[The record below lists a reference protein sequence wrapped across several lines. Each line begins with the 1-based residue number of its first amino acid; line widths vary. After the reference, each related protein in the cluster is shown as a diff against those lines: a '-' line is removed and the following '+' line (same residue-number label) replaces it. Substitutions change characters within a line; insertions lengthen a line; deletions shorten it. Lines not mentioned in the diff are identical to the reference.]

1 VKDNQLKE
9 TLFNHILPRVL
20 KPGRYVGNEVNMV
33 RKSPEDM
40 DVRVALVF
48 PDVYEVG
55 MSYLGFPILYTVLNQ
70 MDRVYAER
78 VYAPWVDLEK
88 EMRQRGVPLF
98 SLETHSAVSDFDVIG
113 FTLQYELHFT
123 TILNLIDLAGLPL
136 NASAREGWPLII
148 AGGPSGYNPEPMA
161 DFFDA
166 IVLGDGET
174 VTREVVEIVAD
185 AKKQGQDRWEVLER
199 LAGVKGVYVPGFYR
213 PLMTASGEFGGL
225 VPESPRAPKTI
236 RARIVD
242 ELSSD
247 SYPKQPL
254 VPIISTTH
262 DRVSLEIAR
271 GCSRGC
277 RFCNAGMLY
286 RPVRERTVS
295 DVVALAKQSIK
306 VTGYDE
312 ISLVSLSTSDYS
324 DLMNLLTE
332 LRCAFQDDMVNLS
345 FPSLRAENFTPEVAE
360 FAKGVRKSGLTLAP
374 EAGSERLR
382 RVINKTTTD
391 ADVLRAVDLAFREGW
406 RLVKLYFM
414 IGHPTETEK
423 DVMGI
428 VDMVR
433 RISDLAR
440 LHRGCR
446 VNVSISPFVPKAFTP
461 FQWVRQDTMA
471 TTQAKLELLRHHLRQ
486 RNVKLSWR
494 EPEVAAVEGILARGD
509 RRLGA
514 VIKSVWQHGARFEG
528 WREFF
533 DVSQWKD
540 ALAEND
546 LSLDSYLQQRSV
558 DHPLPWDHIDKG
570 ISRSFLKKEYQRALD
585 ETITE
590 DCRLSRCHG
599 CGLASCPACQKQIQ
613 QETQSSGP
621 LPDSNPKPPEAPE
634 NNPATA
640 QIRIQ
645 YRRGNAVRFYSHLDI
660 MRLFQRALRRANIPL
675 VYSEGYN
682 PHPKISFG
690 PALSTGFMSEAEYLD
705 LTTFQGVEKTLLD
718 TLQPELPMD
727 LELLGRRVL
736 FSRSESLS
744 QQVNFTRYRVEI
756 VEPFDSALFETQCS
770 RILQQKELFVER
782 QKKNNIKK
790 VDIRPFI
797 DDIKPM
803 EHGFELNAHIQDG
816 KTVRVDELLD
826 QLFPGQT
833 VLRQTARVTR
843 MGIWR
848 KYGEYTLS
856 PMDF

>member
-1 VKDNQLKE
+1 MKDKQLKE

-78 VYAPWVDLEK
+78 VYAPWVDLEE
-88 EMRQRGVPLF
+88 EMRQWGVPLF
-98 SLETHSAVSDFDVIG
+98 SLETHSAVSDFDVLG
-113 FTLQYELHFT
+113 FTMQYELHFT
-123 TILNLIDLAGLPL
+123 TILNLIDLAGMPL
-136 NASAREGWPLII
+136 KASAREGLPLII
-148 AGGPSGYNPEPMA
+148 AGGPSSFNPEPMA

-174 VTREVVEIVAD
+174 VVRDVVEIVAE
-185 AKKQGQDRWEVLER
+185 AKKQDQNREEMLQL
-199 LAGVKGVYVPGFYR
+199 LAGVTGVYVPGFYR
-213 PLMTASGEFGGL
+213 PLMTAAGDFAGL
-225 VPESPRAPKTI
+225 VPEHPRAPKSI
-236 RARIVD
+236 RARIID
-242 ELSSD
+242 ELTSD
-247 SYPKQPL
+247 SYPNQPL

-295 DVVALAKQSIK
+295 GVVTLAKESINA
-306 VTGYDE
+306 TGYDE
-312 ISLVSLSTSDYS
+312 ISLLSLSTSDYS
-324 DLMNLLTE
+324 DLRALLTE
-332 LRCAFQDDMVNLS
+332 LRRAFQDDMVNLS
-345 FPSLRAENFTPEVAE
+345 FPSLRAENFTPEVAG

-391 ADVLRAVDLAFREGW
+391 ADVLRAVDLAYREGW

-423 DVMGI
+423 DLMGI
-428 VDMVR
+428 VDLVG

-446 VNVSISPFVPKAFTP
+446 VNVSISPFVPKAMTP
-461 FQWVRQDTMA
+461 FQWVRQDTMD
-471 TTQAKLELLRHHLRQ
+471 TTQAKLELLRRHLRQ

-494 EPEVAAVEGILARGD
+494 EPEVAAVEGMLARGD

-514 VIKSVWQHGARFEG
+514 VIESVWQHGARFEG

-533 DVSQWKD
+533 DFSQWKD

-546 LSLDSYLQQRSV
+546 LSLDSYLQPRSI
-558 DHPLPWDHIDKG
+558 DHCLPWDHIDKG
-570 ISRSFLKKEYQRALD
+570 ISRSFLEKEYQRALD

-613 QETQSSGP
+613 QQTQSFKLVPESDTKP
-621 LPDSNPKPPEAPE
+621 LKVPE
-634 NNPATA
+634 NNPDPV
-640 QIRIQ
+640 QVRLQ
-645 YRRGNAVRFYSHLDI
+645 YRRGNAVRFYSHLDM

-682 PHPKISFG
+682 PHPRISFG

-705 LTTFQGVEKTLLD
+705 LTTFQGAEKTLLD
-718 TLQPELPMD
+718 KLQRELPME
-727 LELLGRRVL
+727 LELLGQRVL
-736 FSRSESLS
+736 FRRSESLS

-756 VEPFDSALFETQCS
+756 VEPFDTAQFEMRCFG
-770 RILQQKELFVER
+770 ILQQKELFVER
-782 QKKNNIKK
+782 QKKNKIKK

-803 EHGFELNAHIQDG
+803 ETGFELSAHIQDG

-833 VLRQTARVTR
+833 VLRQTALVTR